1 MKDVRGRF
9 FTIGCL
15 HRGRNCT
22 SPKAIWYYAQKKEYA
37 SVNSSLHNA
46 PKSSSQW
53 GRVKILHIATIGG
66 EQSDNLIVPAESDL
80 VSEPVCYNTYKVEWP
95 ERECGRKIRTLS
107 QLRMVWP
114 SCLKESLRNP
124 QRQIYDCRCIERYVI
139 CWGEGSFDIW
149 AIVALPYDMY
159 LLTWSVYS
167 YCLMYHKDKP
177 QNKLLRLFHEWNME

>member
-1 MKDVRGRF
+1 MILCPEEGICFCQFVTTQCTEIFIPVR
-9 FTIGCL
+9 
-15 HRGRNCT
+15 
-22 SPKAIWYYAQKKEYA
+22 
-37 SVNSSLHNA
+37 
-46 PKSSSQW
+46 KSEDPAHCNYW
-53 GRVKILHIATIGG
+53 RR
-66 EQSDNLIVPAESDL
+66 QSDNLIVPAESDL

-177 QNKLLRLFHEWNME
+177 QNKLLRLMSQTW